1 MKKMNTNFQNT
12 MGKLYMDEEVNY
24 DKMDYVNCNNINY
37 LYNKDNYSNEQVMND
52 LQMKFK
58 VRFEKLYFNIK
69 NGINHLTIASRD
81 CDLNAKLITKN
92 KEFFVKNI
100 FLVSN
105 ENLPFPCRK
114 SNMKLVYEITDN
126 IILYRDVVYDNNV
139 CAKFILNN
147 SNNSNNNLTDNLNN
161 NILGIMN
168 MHSAR
173 LFGRNNCLLCY
184 ENNKENDVELFNI
197 SYQLYNN
204 SSLKHLGL
212 VSNSQPLY
220 AWYHNVPFKLN
231 KLDYDQLY
239 LQIKPLSD
247 EDKVAMN
254 SYGMSTEYSYYF

>member
-1 MKKMNTNFQNT
+1 MKKISTKFQDNIR
-12 MGKLYMDEEVNY
+12 KLYMDEEVSY
-24 DKMDYVNCNNINY
+24 DRMDYVNCNNINY

-58 VRFEKLYFNIK
+58 VRFEKLYFYIK

-139 CAKFILNN
+139 CAKFIP
-147 SNNSNNNLTDNLNN
+147 NNLPDN

-173 LFGRNNCLLCY
+173 LFGRNNCLMCY
-184 ENNKENDVELFNI
+184 EKNKENDVELFNI

-212 VSNSQPLY
+212 VANSQPLY

-239 LQIKPLSD
+239 LQIKSLSD

-254 SYGMSTEYSYYF
+254 SYGMSTEYSYYY